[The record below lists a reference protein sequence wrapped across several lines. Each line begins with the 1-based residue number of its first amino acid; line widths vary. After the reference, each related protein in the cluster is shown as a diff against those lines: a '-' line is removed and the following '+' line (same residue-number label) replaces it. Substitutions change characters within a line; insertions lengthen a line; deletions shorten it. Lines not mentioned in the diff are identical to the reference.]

1 MNPRLYS
8 EVSALKNP
16 KVKNF
21 YQYSTTF
28 FYQNVH
34 WIEER
39 MCPGK
44 VSSDAQE
51 LQEGY
56 CWSGKGV
63 EGYGASLGPK
73 RFTESLTR
81 LAVVVDVNRRE
92 KEEGGSSILETITE
106 PLTQGNFPLT
116 SSSSGESK
124 KGHGYCRHSRQG
136 KRMAGAT
143 GETLTKGNS
152 IWQPTE
158 TTNTLLRVTYMGK
171 RLDIEAESPHSFLYT
186 KYYVATGHR
195 KNQLSDPSRKEKRT
209 EGNFWHA

>member
-8 EVSALKNP
+8 EIQALKSLR
-16 KVKNF
+16 VKNF

-28 FYQNVH
+28 FYRNIH
-34 WIEER
+34 WIEEG

-143 GETLTKGNS
+143 EETLTKATANGS
-152 IWQPTE
+152 P
-158 TTNTLLRVTYMGK
+158 LK
-171 RLDIEAESPHSFLYT
+171 RLILYS
-186 KYYVATGHR
+186 G
-195 KNQLSDPSRKEKRT
+195 
-209 EGNFWHA
+209 